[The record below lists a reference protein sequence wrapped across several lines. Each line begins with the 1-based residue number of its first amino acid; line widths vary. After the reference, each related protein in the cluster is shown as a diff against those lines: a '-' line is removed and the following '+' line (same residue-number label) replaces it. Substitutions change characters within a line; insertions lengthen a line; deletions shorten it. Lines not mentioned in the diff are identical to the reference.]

1 MTYRVYVRWGQG
13 ERVSDKT
20 VTRSPAVA
28 EAAFRELMRRRE
40 FWCCKA
46 AAVLSLHNRQL
57 EYRRFDRIVPAD
69 TQLAER
75 VRRGEVDPRRFR
87 WALYPQERDLLLN
100 GGGDYESCVLDDQIA
115 DAPILDDRRI
125 RLSHDDPHGVF

>member
-46 AAVLSLHNRQL
+46 SAVLSLDNRQL

-69 TQLAER
+69 AGLAEQ
-75 VRRGEVDPRRFR
+75 VRRGQVDPQRYR
-87 WALYPQERDLLLN
+87 WALYPQERERIES
-100 GGGDYESCVLDDQIA
+100 GDYEVCVLDAQIA
-115 DAPILDDRRI
+115 DAPILDDRTI
-125 RLSHDDPHGVF
+125 RLFHSDPHG